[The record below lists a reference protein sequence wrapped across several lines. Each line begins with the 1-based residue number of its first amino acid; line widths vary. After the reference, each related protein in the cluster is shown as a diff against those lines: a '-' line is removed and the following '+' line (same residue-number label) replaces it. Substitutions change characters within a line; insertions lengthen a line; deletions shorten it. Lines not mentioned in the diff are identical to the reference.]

1 MFGRSEKPSDDGGF
15 VTTEK
20 AEGGVDTVFVST
32 EGVRVVHI
40 PGGLT
45 EDELLD

>member
-1 MFGRSEKPSDDGGF
+1 MFGRSEKPRNEGGF
-15 VTTEK
+15 VTDEK
-20 AEGGVDTVFVST
+20 VEGGVDVVIVTT
-32 EGVRVVHI
+32 EGVRVHHI